1 MKGAIAAGSI
11 PTAEAGAEILAQG
24 GNAVDAAVAACFA
37 VAAGEPTI
45 TSLAGGGV
53 MIIHAATSGETT
65 VCDFFVDTPHLT
77 QAEVAPADFY
87 GIDLDYG
94 PTTQTFYVGAAAA
107 AVPGAIPGLCEALT
121 RFGTLDLATVV
132 APACRRLRDGAVI
145 GEKQAGLA
153 RFLEPILTRLEAPR
167 RVFTAAGR
175 FPRAGDVFR
184 LPALADTLEAM
195 AATGWRAHYDTVL
208 IPAMVRHFGPEAGG
222 LLTPEAFESY
232 AVAFRRPLFT
242 QYRENMVCSMPPP
255 AAGGPMITLMLRLLA
270 TERLSRHRPGTA
282 AHARRLCAA
291 MATAD
296 EARGAGIAALEAPSF
311 SRWVDRYRGRVS
323 GELDPGPAP
332 PGGPASTTHIS
343 VIDAQGNAVAVTFS
357 HGESNAHLIGETGI
371 MMNNMMGEEDL
382 HPDGFD
388 ATPRGGRLPTMMS
401 PSLMRRP
408 DGGLTVMGTGGAN
421 RIRTAI
427 LQVVTLLADYD
438 LAPEAAVAHARI
450 HFEGGVLNAEVFGR
464 EDGGAALAPL
474 GSAGFVRFDTPNLF
488 FGGVNLVH
496 MDGRGA
502 LVGVGDV
509 RRGGVC
515 RVA

>member
-1 MKGAIAAGSI
+1 MNGAIAAGSI
-11 PTAEAGAEILAQG
+11 PTAEAGTEILARG

-53 MIIHAATSGETT
+53 MIIHAAATGETT
-65 VCDFFVDTPHLT
+65 VCDFFSDTPRLR
-77 QAEVAPADFY
+77 QSDVADVDFY

-94 PTTQTFYVGAAAA
+94 PTTQTFCVGAAAA
-107 AVPGAIPGLCEALT
+107 GVPGAIPGLGEALA
-121 RFGTLDLATVV
+121 RYGSMDLATVV
-132 APACRRLRDGAVI
+132 APACRRLRQGAII

-153 RFLEPILTRLEAPR
+153 QFLEPILTRLDAPR

-175 FPRAGDVFR
+175 FPHAGDEFR
-184 LPALADTLEAM
+184 LPALADTLEMM
-195 AATGWRAHYDTVL
+195 AKKGWRAHYEQVL
-208 IPAMVRHFGPEAGG
+208 VPAMLAQFGPQAGG
-222 LLTPEAFESY
+222 LLTPEAFSEY
-232 AVAFRRPLFT
+232 EVVFREPLFT
-242 QYRENMVCSMPPP
+242 QYRENKVCTMPPP

-270 TERLSRHRPGTA
+270 TESLAGYPPGSVGR
-282 AHARRLCAA
+282 ARRLCAA

-296 EARGAGIAALEAPSF
+296 EARSASIDALSAPQF
-311 SRWVDRYRGRVS
+311 GGWADRYRERVK
-323 GELDPGPAP
+323 GELDPGPPP

-343 VIDAQGNAVAVTFS
+343 VIDARGNAVAVTFS
-357 HGESNAHLIGETGI
+357 HGESNAHLIGDSGI

-382 HPDGFD
+382 HPGGFD
-388 ATPRGGRLPTMMS
+388 ATPRGVRLPTMMS
-401 PSLMRRP
+401 PTLMRRP

-427 LQVVTLLADYD
+427 LQVVSLLADD
-438 LAPEAAVAHARI
+438 GLDPAEAVAHARL
-450 HFEGGVLNAEVFGR
+450 HFESGVLNAEIFGR
-464 EDGGAALAPL
+464 ADGGDPLAAL
-474 GSAGFVRFDTPNLF
+474 GSNGFVRFDEPHLF

-496 MDGRGA
+496 MNADGVVVGA
-502 LVGVGDV
+502 GDS